1 MESVPFEGAGSD
13 WFPSGEDSDV
23 QARKGLKGLKG
34 MGVEETT
41 NHTFLFT

>member
-1 MESVPFEGAGSD
+1 MEGVPFEGAASD

-23 QARKGLKGLKG
+23 QAMKGLKG

-41 NHTFLFT
+41 NHTCLFT